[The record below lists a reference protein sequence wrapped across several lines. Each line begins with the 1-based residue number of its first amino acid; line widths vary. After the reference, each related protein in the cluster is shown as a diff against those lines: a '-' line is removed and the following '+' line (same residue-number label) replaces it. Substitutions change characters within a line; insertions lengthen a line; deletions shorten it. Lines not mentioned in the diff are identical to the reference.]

1 MDGSLSLN
9 PVVELRRL
17 FEGLPGPVR
26 RPIELVVFGGDLPRA
41 DVSRM
46 RWMAA
51 ELRAKADAMNEHA
64 EDAGNI
70 LAQEDSLGALGDRV
84 RETLHLHQEGAAK
97 LREEALALA
106 DQAHAAANDAEKTL
120 CVMFAFGVELAWR
133 IISTLAAAAAAGPAG
148 QVAAAPVVESM
159 LIEGRGRVALM
170 RAGLEQAYK
179 AGAAKTAT
187 RLAALG
193 PHRFVLAV
201 GTAAA
206 LPAGVD
212 LGVQIAQVESGD
224 RTATVKGP
232 NGENPRGID
241 LKSVEA
247 AAVSGAGGAA
257 GGIAAGKVAPKLLPR
272 LQTSRSALGLVQ
284 GVAGAVSGLGAAA
297 LVTGWPEH
305 FEDVL
310 ASLLSGGLG
319 GVVDVHRGVH
329 PDLGSALPEVVDG
342 GGAYVP
348 PDPATVSLS
357 KDAVLRLAG
366 APQGAESLTP
376 VAPAPV
382 DSTTPQLATSAVPGH
397 ATDAGAS
404 QPGRNLV
411 SSGPPEATGD
421 GQHQPDEAGGLA
433 QRLADSESG
442 EQTRAPDDR
451 TNSRAGAHGQPGDHH
466 STARPGDRGSA
477 DHAGDREPGVG
488 LPAGGEETSGAG
500 ARAGADVPGGSGAAQ
515 TGDPAQA
522 DDDGHDG
529 ARAHGG
535 EGHDGGGAQAADVGN
550 AQTRDGEHA
559 GSGGGAQAADV
570 GNAPTGDGEHAGSGG
585 GVQAGDGRGGGGAH
599 GADGGGNAHAGGPGA
614 AQAAGGVASGAVS
627 AGAGDD
633 HSGSEPRQAAAHG
646 GDHARAVGGG
656 RSARAPVGDG
666 MAGHEPAAVRPGRGP
681 GKLDPP
687 VQVGNASGRH
697 GAGPEGLARVTAPK
711 HADVPPVHE
720 PPAVEQ
726 SKDAVPAD
734 VRPSVHDGPDRPAA
748 ELVAELAGLPSADPA
763 TKQDLTA
770 EQQTQFKA
778 AAKKALALYRLRHE
792 ELAAESWEQRRHAM
806 EHGDRAES
814 LLRYIDAMREG
825 TGKTP
830 RWNQIKAFLL
840 GEHGFMRQMG
850 TGQGKSMVGALD
862 TLRQLSRGEPV
873 EQASGKPVRVHHV
886 ITTTEVLA
894 NEGVREFAPM
904 LRSLGYE
911 VARWDPHNPPGETE
925 RPTVYYM
932 TYDERATAELFD
944 RPPPGKTATI
954 DEADAVLVHN
964 QTVHY
969 QSDGQR
975 ELASEVEAAAV
986 YRVRDFLKAVL
997 RSRITTAEDLSVH
1010 LGEALHDGPLSVA
1023 ESGAARPLSAEEV
1036 GAARTLTAR
1045 LLREQP
1051 ERCLDT
1057 VSRLWESHAGR
1068 EFTAEETEMARA
1080 FLDVRAGRLKL
1091 NRDFQIFG
1099 QDAEKK
1105 IQILD
1110 EYGKPRSDPKIGT
1123 ESRWFGGRHKMV
1135 EAMFGAPVYSDGT
1148 GSKQVTVEDVLG
1160 GYEHLHLMSGT
1171 LERTAAEIKENFPV
1185 EGGLA
1190 KVEDFGRSK
1199 LAGEEDRIFLTEPD
1213 KLRDAVTRVQQLQ
1226 AEGRPVLVIC
1236 PFNDLARKFSLML
1249 TKADVEHTAIDAR
1262 WFAEHRDNNAAEEH
1276 LLSVKDT
1283 AGARGAVTVGT
1294 GMLGRGFDV
1303 SISDEVDRLGGV
1315 HAHMLGRSP
1324 TNPDEDH
1331 QWSARAGRNGRNGSF
1346 CFNVAASDRLYS
1358 DAQQHGA
1365 RVAVTHYR
1373 TALAEH
1379 AAATAEYTEAVR
1391 RVGGTDAA
1399 RPGEAVQAARTKV
1412 AATAADVAAAEREMR
1427 SLTSTLQN
1435 DAADRVYLERA
1446 MRRAN
1451 QAHAP
1456 PTAVAPAAPSSQTTV
1471 APGTLHT
1478 EPGTVHTSADT
1489 GRTGADTGP
1498 TRSDIGHAGAEIN
1511 RAAMQALHAG
1521 PDAVQPHQR
1530 GDRFARLAGW
1540 LGIPASVQAAAAV
1553 FDNDDADD
1561 PLSRLLERAGVSS
1574 AAVETL
1580 NQHLDHAPPAA
1591 VLRAD
1596 ALTDEQ
1602 ALNRLTP
1609 QRNRLAAELGW
1620 EPAQVAGAEG
1630 VRQVGAAVDT
1640 ARAELAVL
1648 LDVPVTEVNAAAA
1661 RDVLADAVARMLA
1674 RTEIA
1679 DDPATEL
1686 RVLAA
1691 STYLAVTA
1699 LLDLAVAIHQRS
1711 PKSCVNN
1718 GVTMMRVLYPD
1729 NEHAYHLPDD
1739 MPLRGHDAEATER
1752 AFGGAF
1758 RAFRSLDE
1766 AAESLAER
1774 PWGSQALVYKW
1785 MNKGEVESHLVLL
1798 VNASDRAEAPNLVV
1812 LDIAAAPGQAPI
1824 TAADLAA
1831 RPALLKKAV
1840 GFQQWRRAQQ
1850 AFIDRLTEADRRVFA
1865 IEFDHKGE
1873 PLDRLSATRR
1883 SAVASQDPGLPP
1895 PSLWSSRAPPLR
1907 RNQFALAGHRPVGDG
1922 SLPGNSVRADPSQ
1935 PDTAPSNVGTGR
1947 ARPHDE
1953 PESRGAGA
1961 DSIGHS
1967 GEDGDG
1973 EPHIAHEGSIDGRS
1987 SDAMSFLLTGD
1998 LPAERMT
2005 GPVVVPQQLLLTEE
2019 LAVALSDALTER
2031 DQAVHRITDQV
2042 RELEHAL
2049 APVVGEP
2056 GTVDMVS
2063 LMGVRDEL
2071 SAFLG
2076 RQLAAYAETAEGQ
2089 RDQMIATLR
2098 EITARP
2104 RLDERDIRVLA
2115 EMVPVKRNKL
2125 IASLPGV
2132 RDRYAQELRTA
2143 ARVRLAEL
2151 DSHRAEFFRADD
2163 AIRRLQRGIQGRLD
2177 RAAEVLYDRG
2187 SRRTVRGLLDGID
2200 AMRSEISAARRQI
2213 SVDWQ
2218 DIPDNELAPLLS
2230 EITRGLRSRE
2240 DAVEAV
2246 AAVAAPRHITMVVD
2260 DALRTVEKS
2269 AVSIFAESS
2278 IRGFVFRDHDARNV
2292 RAVEDAIARVRT
2304 MVRAPETNPDLSIR
2318 VADESA
2324 ERRSDFGTFVDPAD
2338 TLYLHFTPNIRAIA
2352 TTGMIRSGA
2361 HDDVVNTTAAHSVG
2375 VHFIKPGDWQGTE
2388 NFNMYVGYAGLRR
2401 TLSGTV
2407 LPDPLGAIVVM
2418 PLGAITE
2425 TTPLRNEA
2433 KTTAPDE
2440 AHLASDATFRPLNGS
2455 PRYAYPLDD
2464 AYIIPCYSDLQ
2475 VSREQR
2481 LIIDPDTGE
2490 RHWRP
2495 VAEPIRDA
2503 FRRAG
2508 YDEAWIDR
2516 HVIELPERIAAD
2528 PETRAS
2534 HGEYDRTQ
2542 RLIRQAQ
2549 EEIKRRMAE
2558 DGKYT
2563 DRLVVPL
2570 STEHGRQL
2578 ETLDRHGATRQGYYS
2593 TLDFAIE
2600 RLIVADRRP
2609 PETAPPAGRATV
2621 PGEQPR
2627 AKVAGQSS
2635 GGDAEQRARPR
2646 GPDGLIG
2653 RRPSLDPEG
2662 GAERRTA
2669 QAGTPG
2675 SDGPIDAG
2683 ELGRLLAEHGV
2694 VVGRAAAARVLGSD
2708 VSGDPDVV
2716 ELSVPEWLYRRC
2728 AAEGWAPDDGQRS
2741 VLARGR
2747 FRVSVGWPGVGT
2759 DVVSHEDLA
2768 VRSWQPAE
2776 GGSKVA
2782 VLADVYAWMQETQ
2795 DRASTD
2801 WIKNHLLNPAAA
2813 PLPVAVIARE
2823 IDEVTEMLRE
2833 RVSREE
2839 LTDPEI
2845 RRGIRLAAEG
2855 LFASR
2860 TLYGHPSIGRANHL
2874 HDDAFELREFGVA
2887 ALYHNGMGVAED
2899 LRHIVDNGVLQGAD
2913 VGEIVSAL
2921 VADAWSDLV
2930 YGGGRRSDNPE
2941 GYDELRSAQLLH
2953 DRALSHGC
2961 DASTA
2966 RMLGFAVN
2974 GTGFD
2979 ERTGSQMIASP
2990 AAVEEMRQR
2999 WGEMTDGEFHTATR
3013 VARWVAAADL
3023 QTLSEPDA
3031 VVQSIELALE
3041 DLMSRR
3047 FDPARV
3053 FGRVPSEW
3061 GTRANNVDEA
3071 LRLADRFGRMPPEG
3085 GHITVRQAL
3094 VNRLRGGAGFTHP
3107 DSGYRP
3113 PDSWLLANRDMR
3125 RDHAAK
3131 LREIADRLAS
3141 DSSYTP
3147 MDAYHD
3153 ARSHAAEMREKY
3165 SGFRWQ
3171 VVVAPGAR
3179 TSDPAS
3185 MAATVA
3191 ARLPESDPSG
3201 MSDGVIDVIPRVAEI
3216 TRTRSGNAPV
3226 IVVTSSR
3233 DTDGRPRLVAQFDY
3247 TRADATDPDPGV
3259 TSAELRSELAEV
3271 DCRIDLETA
3280 DPLPEGQVWHRLRFD
3295 FSRQRILVCC
3305 AEWGLGAGG
3314 MATLTVG
3321 LCQALAEA
3329 GHVVTVRTGE
3339 VGRARRIRG
3348 VQVIGPRDSE
3358 PSAVTRERMLSDW
3371 GDLPESM
3378 DLVIVHDA
3386 GDGLAAALAAEERYP
3401 AAKLVR
3407 INHLTP
3413 MLFHTLGHNPQRGR
3427 AKLAADVY
3435 LARRAHLVAG
3445 LGPVLAADA
3454 LSSAVMAGH
3463 GSVHELQPGLV
3474 PAEQPPVPAP
3484 GEPARILLLGRAE
3497 DPLKGVVEIA
3507 RVVRRL
3513 RAGGRDV
3520 RLMVRGYP
3528 RRGVDSAR
3536 AELVRLVGHP
3546 DAVEV
3551 APRTSDRTVL
3561 QADIRSATAV
3571 VMPSRAEGFGLVAAE
3586 AIEQGVPVVVPS
3598 SSGVGRFLTELG
3610 EYREQAERFNIV
3622 EQQLGAAPKIE
3633 TWAAALGS
3641 VLDDVPAAWAA
3652 AGRLQRLLQP
3662 FTRKR
3667 SAKMLVHAAVNT
3679 DPRPHRDIRPSRAQ
3693 VSLENGHVVV
3703 RGEGTDYELILD
3715 VADAMETDP
3724 AVRRA
3729 VMGYTVVKF
3738 APSRD
3743 PLPIRL
3749 AAAPVDGWLFDQSGK
3764 TAARHDGP
3772 RTSILQAF
3780 VATVSAR
3787 GFGAT
3792 TIDDVC
3798 RRARISPGAFLD
3810 HFLTTHSALTEA
3822 HREALRN
3829 LNQLVVDEVAALPAS
3844 NRTARVTTAVDTY
3857 VRALAARPATARLLL
3872 VEGFAADPGT
3882 RAELEAGTVEQIA
3895 ATLATVFEES
3905 ITSTPARRALAAAVH
3920 GMLADW
3926 AATGD
3931 ATAVPALRRGLV
3943 DLLRNGTTPAVGSVA
3958 EYPADVV
3965 ESSGQRLSSST
3976 PPAEPDERERILT
3989 QLIAVTAEQGYAEMA
4004 PETVQRRAGVSA
4016 QTYRTVFSD
4025 KQKGFEA
4032 ACAAAVERVRSTARA
4047 AMPDTVADD
4056 PQARLRAAVHAY
4068 LTALAAHPD
4077 EARVLHLDLFAPGP
4091 KALRLHDRH
4100 RAMLAAHFDDVLE
4113 ESDARTARLLASAV
4127 AGVVTDRILSGR
4139 ITGTG
4144 SRRSAGGESKRIAAL
4159 PGFAPVVTAAVG
4171 SLLPDISAT
4180 TAADSGASGHQPTGP
4195 DRSDGYIGSR
4205 PGEST
4210 PRPGGP
4216 STDLPAQQNQPS
4228 SASAQNPEGA
4238 GDAGLTRP
4246 SRDLDPD
4253 AVPFGPEAV
4262 VRVLGPDPVPPGLLH
4277 AQRGL
4282 QRQNEA
4288 AVVLARAGFQVEQH
4302 PDESGAR
4309 LPDFRIEGRIFDCYS
4324 PTTGK
4329 VSNICFEIRR
4339 KVYVKRQADRIVV
4352 NLTDS
4357 AVDPVELSLAL
4368 RRHLI
4373 PNLREVLAIDRHG
4386 TVLRLSPGPLTVV
4399 ASLPDTG
4406 DHGFIGSRPR
4416 ERAGESD
4423 AASRADARRVTVEG
4437 ASPPGL
4443 IGSRPSEQP
4452 DPLDASRGA
4461 WLKALRLEQGKKQK
4475 DVAQAAGLTNSA
4487 LSNIEKGR
4495 RTTLGTFQ
4503 QVCRALGVEGEALV
4517 AAARRFYPDVDLE
4530 TEVAAHDSLGGWV
4543 AAYRNIRGMTKADLA
4558 RAVGVTPTRIGE
4570 VENGDRPPPN
4580 LFFRIA
4586 RALDV
4591 GEQAL
4596 AAAARRFYPELVLD
4610 LDPAAH
4616 DPASTGTW
4624 IMALRHSRNMTQAEL
4639 ARTAGTSAGYI
4650 AGIEGGEYTPSSII
4664 FRRICRALEV
4674 APRLLGTATHHFYP
4688 QLELDLA
4695 PRMHNP
4701 ASPGGW
4707 IVAVRHDRD
4716 MTRLEL
4722 AEAIGPGWGHLGH
4735 IETGEYV
4742 PRFAVFRRIC
4752 EVLGIDDESL
4762 RAATRQFYPH
4772 IDLDL
4777 EPAAH
4782 DLGGWIT
4789 ALRND
4794 RDMTRV
4800 ELARVTGLSTKYLAQ
4815 VENENRR
4822 PQFGTFRRICRGLG
4836 VSGSLLIQAVRD
4848 FYSDITADIDPAA
4861 HQSLGRWIAALRY
4874 DEGMTTTELARRVGM
4889 PRRSLSDVENDRTL
4903 PRLSKLRRLCQAQG
4917 VGGELLLEIVERF
4930 YADRYERSGY
4940 RDEEE
4945 LFQRYVVTRV
4955 GTPAEREV
4963 KDEIAERFA
4972 WIPKAV
4978 ARREDPAIRDEVEQV
4993 AWIGMLLAIGNHV
5006 PSASFAAHAWASC
5019 RGAILRYRL
5028 AIRSPDLDDRILR
5041 LDAPISDDRSGHSV
5055 VADSAPV
5062 RSSDTGFVRKVR
5074 AALAD
5079 MDDAATAEQL
5089 VMLHLVEGMSFTRA
5103 TQLLGLPAD
5112 VAADVRAETV
5122 ARLRRAFAR
5131 RQPSV
5136 RTASEQNRPTPWTT
5150 AGAEPDQPPIP
5161 PVSRGDSAP
5170 GEGRTRPG
5178 EFIGSR
5184 PGDDAPVAPGDPG
5197 RAGAD
5202 PTADL
5207 IGAVDARAGLPTHTP
5222 PRTTPGSG
5230 SLGDRRPS
5238 SVPEATVADPS
5249 TRDEPAGPDPI
5260 HATGE
5265 ELAHWATQLSDHGL
5279 QTFLTRA
5286 QTETSAHIADLRR
5299 GESPAL
5305 EAAIAAARV
5314 QTALVVEQ
5322 LHRSAAGG
5330 SGSLL
5335 AAADAATN
5343 VFEVIG
5349 ALHSADTRSA
5359 SYIHDL
5365 DVLTRFPERLR
5376 AAAELGAARFVDG
5389 SNWAR
5394 LADEYLVAGRDNGW
5408 DQELIQSLRVLPA
5421 RAAEFTA
5428 ALTGSDR
5435 TFGEAAGRYIPNA
5448 YRAAM
5453 HYLTRSH
5460 DTDQAITRLR
5470 ELDHAVA
5477 AAVDRLGSTRAA
5489 TEVGLSLLQLRIDI
5503 HAAIASTDGAI
5514 APAMRSSA
5522 MQGLDHNPQLPQ
5534 MIERIVLDLRALARH
5549 GSETPRP
5556 IRPTY
5561 TAHPITVQDVLG
5573 AYDEETSPVLA
5584 AEAFAVQDGTFIRS
5598 TGRSSQLLQTGSDGV
5613 SFAMDQW
5620 GRLLAAATHESL
5632 LHLISAMG
5640 DELAGWGVLFT
5651 DDHGQLDG
5659 PVRPYRLEKIFDPM
5673 GTAQLR
5679 DALTRGGLR
5688 LDDVNFDN
5696 EGQGKLWRRDAP
5708 PVSALFTM
5716 KPLGVLGSIESM
5728 FAVYDD
5734 GFWINPVRGGTTR
5747 SADEVRVP
5755 LILGPL
5761 RHEPGNIEVAV
5772 YRQGDRTMVRYRDPD
5787 PGPEPDRVAPVFAE
5801 FHQRMNRWVAESDG
5815 AEWHADTARIVH
5827 SFEQHL
5833 ERSAPQQE
5841 GPDGYIGNRPSDS
5854 APEPD
5859 GRQPLEEDP
5868 AVRNE
5873 HSMPD
5878 PVYATH
5884 QELTDWAAQLS
5895 DGELQ
5900 RFLAEKQAEASA
5912 HVAAV
5917 HRGRPPAVDA
5927 AIGTAR
5933 AQIALAAERW
5943 RRLTDSS
5950 TRPSSADAQT
5960 TADAAT
5966 AVFHIIGALP
5976 MAATSPSAFTDDP
5989 DGLLDLL
5996 TRFPERL
6003 LTAAERDQA
6012 TGADAEDWA
6021 RRADAFLTE
6030 YRGGDWDSELIR
6042 SLRSLPAKAAE
6053 FAHALTGSDRAFGAA
6068 AAQYIPDAYRAALY
6082 FLTRT
6087 RDVAQAVD
6095 RLREVDHAVAAAVDR
6110 LGSSRPAADAGL
6122 SLLQWRIDIHEA
6134 LAYAADAAASEMRSS
6149 TLLGLE
6155 KNPLLPQRV
6164 TRVVDDLTGLARHGS
6179 ETPRLIRPAY
6189 ASHPVTSEE
6198 PFTDDDYREAIGANF
6213 HPRVLGVHDGQFR
6226 TLQGTSFEPLRTGT
6240 EGISFVMDR
6249 WGRMV
6254 GENEHA
6260 DILHVLAAMGDEAAA
6275 WGIVFTGED
6284 GRPVGQLYPYALGGQ
6299 RDPMCTTQLRDVLI
6313 RAGFDLTDTSFN
6325 NESLGRL
6332 WQGELPSLPD
6342 LFTMDKWGLLNSIEA
6357 TFGAYD
6363 DLFWVRTDREEITQ
6377 SPDEV
6382 RVPLTLGPLRR
6393 APGHVDVVVYRE
6405 GEHIIVQY
6413 RDGDPGAEPEQV
6425 APVFMA
6431 FHERMTRWVSESDGV
6446 IFHPDTDAVVVTF
6459 VQPHDRPG
6467 NTQDRP
6473 DGNIGSRP
6481 PDSPADSNDSPR
6493 RTSAVFAPDTPAS
6506 QVRASLAESLTSLEA
6521 GTTSVPTQLL
6531 DVAASLVNYG
6541 LAAAGGDSVEVSLS
6555 SRDDDNG
6562 ITVVGTLLGSTV
6574 VRARRALES
6583 ELLGKGFG
6591 TFEWRTGETESWS
6604 VHLWATRESIVHVDS
6619 AQLAGLATDFGADQV
6634 RSAVSAAVGRASRRW
6649 GGLKYTGA
6657 LTVEVHDG
6665 RLRVRMLGTVPLEG
6679 LAYEPPTLFDATITP
6694 PGPHRPGGFIGSRP
6708 PEAADADGLFAELAR
6723 NRAAAAAELRAAARQ
6738 FGEQP
6743 PERGAEAAAIDA
6755 WQHAQKASAATIATL
6770 TGTNPSLVT
6779 TQISEVLNLLHRRL
6793 TALTRPEWDRL
6804 LSSPGRHLLRALG
6817 PWIGRSLRLEDD
6829 LQRATTLALEG
6840 TPDNALNTSNAER
6853 RTRRTR
6859 DLDDMLGRSAT
6870 SAGAAANADLDLPQ
6884 ALERL
6889 AASTEETPTGHLLNA
6904 LLDHL
6909 RFARLIQLTTTWM
6922 ELDRYITKNF
6932 GRFETPEQSADSA
6945 AKEGDRPSGLIGNRP
6960 QDQST
6965 PWSRSSNRTGASD
6978 PADSTDR
6985 PEPSRTTPWS
6995 RPTDSSELDGLP
7007 DPTDPRFPHPNAW
7020 IVAARKRRK
7029 MSQKDLAAHIGLSV
7043 TQWGIKERASNPR
7056 TKEFQVSLE
7065 HARRALEA
7073 LAAPENVAVA
7083 FLQRFFPEAAA
7094 KSGTDEPGPAH
7105 PPGFIGSRPPADET
7119 NLRTGLDKVAETPDV
7134 KQIQAMRGR
7143 PGVTIELWTFDDKR
7157 ETKVLRETYDDV
7169 DQAMAEWMK
7178 ALIGQA
7184 MGAPIAEVSLE
7195 IPIYHVLYR
7204 DYVAEGALD
7213 NPRAVDMLGLFAA
7226 ITGKTSPFAAAFVRH
7241 VNGRRVWQ
7249 DHHLHRQDIIE
7260 IGRLVDAVGDVAMAF
7275 PPSISRT
7282 VLDTHRAAMSAL
7294 REVAK
7299 HAPEHPL
7306 WMAGLDDEAQAKTR
7320 LVANFELD
7328 HPYIELS
7335 GLISPHIPEKTV
7347 REILGRLDYLLGKY
7361 RYAPGFHKLM
7371 TNIRVLKIDFLVQ
7384 ARATAERQP
7393 KNPEAG
7399 KISSIRTILTFSLQ
7413 YAADPENALADSE
7426 RGRIYGMHPS
7436 SAQIYADDV
7445 DHEFAHAIDQATN
7458 HELSDNLAT
7467 VLTDAY
7473 EKLIRYGLTETP
7485 REWLSRLPSFA
7496 FEDSTKTRLDY
7507 LEAIAVGFADAE
7519 INGIIVGTPQWVIHE
7534 YVTKLRP
7541 PEIKPVHVDM
7551 YQQDRPEQL
7560 VEPASAT
7567 ANDGARREGMGT
7579 VAVQQLSEDDWRL
7592 DRELALRAIEDTPW
7606 AYRMTYQEAQAHTE
7620 QYWRDEIR
7628 NTHSSTFV
7636 AMRDG
7641 KPIGQIAARPTKDR
7655 PGVCQLCAIWV
7666 APEARGTGVGDQ
7678 LMQAQ
7683 LQWLRGNGHAVAV
7696 LWTRADN
7703 TFMQDLAARHGFGRT
7718 GNSKLDP
7725 GRDIPSIEMWC
7736 DLT

>member
-1 MDGSLSLN
+1 MSLN

-70 LAQEDSLGALGDRV
+70 LAQEDSLGTLGDRV

-187 RLAALG
+187 RIAALG

-247 AAVSGAGGAA
+247 AAVSGAGGAV

-272 LQTSRSALGLVQ
+272 LETSRSALGLVQ

-310 ASLLSGGLG
+310 ASLLSGGFG

-329 PDLGSALPEVVDG
+329 PDLGSSLAEVVDG

-348 PDPATVSLS
+348 PDPSTVSLS
-357 KDAVLRLAG
+357 KDAVLGLAG
-366 APQGAESLTP
+366 APQGVKSLTP
-376 VAPAPV
+376 APPAGPV

-397 ATDAGAS
+397 ATDAGGS
-404 QPGRNLV
+404 EPGRNLV

-421 GQHQPDEAGGLA
+421 RRHQPDEAGDLA
-433 QRLADSESG
+433 QRLGDSESG
-442 EQTRAPDDR
+442 EQAPAPDDR
-451 TNSRAGAHGQPGDHH
+451 TNSRAGADGQPGEHH
-466 STARPGDRGSA
+466 STARPSDRGSA
-477 DHAGDREPGVG
+477 DHADDREPGVD
-488 LPAGGEETSGAG
+488 LPSGGEETSGGG

-522 DDDGHDG
+522 DDDGHDDG

-535 EGHDGGGAQAADVGN
+535 AGHDGGGAQAADVGN
-550 AQTRDGEHA
+550 AQ
-559 GSGGGAQAADV
+559 
-570 GNAPTGDGEHAGSGG
+570 TGDGEHAGSGG

-599 GADGGGNAHAGGPGA
+599 GADGGADAHAGGPGA
-614 AQAAGGVASGAVS
+614 GGAQAAGGVASGAVS
-627 AGAGDD
+627 SGAGGD
-633 HSGSEPRQAAAHG
+633 HSGSGPRQSAAHG

-697 GAGPEGLARVTAPK
+697 GAGHEGLARVTAPK
-711 HADVPPVHE
+711 YADVPPVHE
-720 PPAVEQ
+720 PPAVEP

-763 TKQDLTA
+763 TKQDLSA
-770 EQQTQFKA
+770 EQQTQFKG

-997 RSRITTAEDLSVH
+997 RSRITTAEDLSAH

-1023 ESGAARPLSAEEV
+1023 EGGAARPLSAEEV

-1057 VSRLWESHAGR
+1057 VSGLWESHAGR
-1068 EFTAEETEMARA
+1068 AFTAEETEMARA

-1099 QDAEKK
+1099 RDAEKK

-1199 LAGEEDRIFLTEPD
+1199 LAGEQDRIFLTEPE
-1213 KLRDAVTRVQQLQ
+1213 KLRDAVSRVQQLQ

-1283 AGARGAVTVGT
+1283 AGVRGAVTVGT

-1379 AAATAEYTEAVR
+1379 AEATAEYTEAVR
-1391 RVGGTDAA
+1391 RTGSTDAA

-1435 DAADRVYLERA
+1435 DAADRMYLERA

-1456 PTAVAPAAPSSQTTV
+1456 PTAVAPAAPSFQTTV
-1471 APGTLHT
+1471 APGPLHT
-1478 EPGTVHTSADT
+1478 ESGTVHTSADT
-1489 GRTGADTGP
+1489 GQAGADTRQS
-1498 TRSDIGHAGAEIN
+1498 RSDTGHAGADID
-1511 RAAMQALHAG
+1511 RTAMEALHAG
-1521 PDAVQPHQR
+1521 PDAVQPHLR

-1574 AAVETL
+1574 AAVEAL

-1620 EPAQVAGAEG
+1620 ESAQVAGAEG

-1648 LDVPVTEVNAAAA
+1648 LEVPVTEVNAATA
-1661 RDVLADAVARMLA
+1661 RDVLADAVARLLA

-1686 RVLAA
+1686 LVLTA

-1766 AAESLAER
+1766 AAESLEGR

-1840 GFQQWRRAQQ
+1840 PFQQWRREQQ

-1922 SLPGNSVRADPSQ
+1922 SLPGNSVRADTSQ
-1935 PDTAPSNVGTGR
+1935 PDTAPSNVRTGR

-1953 PESRGAGA
+1953 PGSRGTGA

-1973 EPHIAHEGSIDGRS
+1973 EPHIADEGSIGGRS
-1987 SDAMSFLLTGD
+1987 SDAMSFLPAGD
-1998 LPAERMT
+1998 LPAEQMT

-2042 RELEHAL
+2042 REVEHAL
-2049 APVVGEP
+2049 APLVGEP

-2115 EMVPVKRNKL
+2115 EMVPVKRNKI
-2125 IASLPGV
+2125 IASLPGG

-2151 DSHRAEFFRADD
+2151 DSPRAEFFRADD

-2187 SRRTVRGLLDGID
+2187 SRRTVRALLDGID

-2213 SVDWQ
+2213 SVDWH
-2218 DIPDNELAPLLS
+2218 DIPENELAPLLS

-2246 AAVAAPRHITMVVD
+2246 AAMAAPRHITMVVD

-2292 RAVEDAIARVRT
+2292 RALEDAIARVRT
-2304 MVRAPETNPDLSIR
+2304 MVRAPETTPDLSTR
-2318 VADESA
+2318 VVDESV
-2324 ERRSDFGTFVDPAD
+2324 ERRSDFSTFVDPAD

-2407 LPDPLGAIVVM
+2407 LPDALGAIVVM

-2433 KTTAPDE
+2433 KTTASDE

-2534 HGEYDRTQ
+2534 RGEYDRTQ

-2558 DGKYT
+2558 DGKYS

-2578 ETLDRHGATRQGYYS
+2578 ETLDRHGTTRHGYYS

-2600 RLIVADRRP
+2600 RLIVADRHP

-2621 PGEQPR
+2621 PEEQPP

-2653 RRPSLDPEG
+2653 RRPSFDSEG

-2669 QAGTPG
+2669 EAGTPG

-2694 VVGRAAAARVLGSD
+2694 VVGRAAAARVWGSD
-2708 VSGDPDVV
+2708 VPGDPDVV

-2728 AAEGWAPDDGQRS
+2728 AAEGWAQEDGQRS
-2741 VLARGR
+2741 VLGRGR
-2747 FRVSVGWPGVGT
+2747 FRVSVGWPGVRT

-2768 VRSWQPAE
+2768 GRSWQPAE

-2782 VLADVYAWMQETQ
+2782 L
-2795 DRASTD
+2795 
-2801 WIKNHLLNPAAA
+2801 PA
-2813 PLPVAVIARE
+2813 
-2823 IDEVTEMLRE
+2823 
-2833 RVSREE
+2833 
-2839 LTDPEI
+2839 DPEI

-2855 LFASR
+2855 LF
-2860 TLYGHPSIGRANHL
+2860 
-2874 HDDAFELREFGVA
+2874 
-2887 ALYHNGMGVAED
+2887 
-2899 LRHIVDNGVLQGAD
+2899 
-2913 VGEIVSAL
+2913 
-2921 VADAWSDLV
+2921 
-2930 YGGGRRSDNPE
+2930 
-2941 GYDELRSAQLLH
+2941 
-2953 DRALSHGC
+2953 
-2961 DASTA
+2961 
-2966 RMLGFAVN
+2966 
-2974 GTGFD
+2974 
-2979 ERTGSQMIASP
+2979 
-2990 AAVEEMRQR
+2990 EE
-2999 WGEMTDGEFHTATR
+2999 
-3013 VARWVAAADL
+3013 
-3023 QTLSEPDA
+3023 
-3031 VVQSIELALE
+3031 
-3041 DLMSRR
+3041 
-3047 FDPARV
+3047 
-3053 FGRVPSEW
+3053 
-3061 GTRANNVDEA
+3061 
-3071 LRLADRFGRMPPEG
+3071 
-3085 GHITVRQAL
+3085 
-3094 VNRLRGGAGFTHP
+3094 
-3107 DSGYRP
+3107 
-3113 PDSWLLANRDMR
+3113 
-3125 RDHAAK
+3125 
-3131 LREIADRLAS
+3131 
-3141 DSSYTP
+3141 
-3147 MDAYHD
+3147 
-3153 ARSHAAEMREKY
+3153 
-3165 SGFRWQ
+3165 
-3171 VVVAPGAR
+3171 
-3179 TSDPAS
+3179 
-3185 MAATVA
+3185 
-3191 ARLPESDPSG
+3191 
-3201 MSDGVIDVIPRVAEI
+3201 
-3216 TRTRSGNAPV
+3216 
-3226 IVVTSSR
+3226 
-3233 DTDGRPRLVAQFDY
+3233 
-3247 TRADATDPDPGV
+3247 
-3259 TSAELRSELAEV
+3259 
-3271 DCRIDLETA
+3271 
-3280 DPLPEGQVWHRLRFD
+3280 
-3295 FSRQRILVCC
+3295 
-3305 AEWGLGAGG
+3305 
-3314 MATLTVG
+3314 
-3321 LCQALAEA
+3321 
-3329 GHVVTVRTGE
+3329 
-3339 VGRARRIRG
+3339 
-3348 VQVIGPRDSE
+3348 
-3358 PSAVTRERMLSDW
+3358 
-3371 GDLPESM
+3371 
-3378 DLVIVHDA
+3378 
-3386 GDGLAAALAAEERYP
+3386 
-3401 AAKLVR
+3401 
-3407 INHLTP
+3407 
-3413 MLFHTLGHNPQRGR
+3413 
-3427 AKLAADVY
+3427 
-3435 LARRAHLVAG
+3435 
-3445 LGPVLAADA
+3445 
-3454 LSSAVMAGH
+3454 
-3463 GSVHELQPGLV
+3463 
-3474 PAEQPPVPAP
+3474 
-3484 GEPARILLLGRAE
+3484 
-3497 DPLKGVVEIA
+3497 
-3507 RVVRRL
+3507 
-3513 RAGGRDV
+3513 
-3520 RLMVRGYP
+3520 
-3528 RRGVDSAR
+3528 
-3536 AELVRLVGHP
+3536 
-3546 DAVEV
+3546 
-3551 APRTSDRTVL
+3551 
-3561 QADIRSATAV
+3561 
-3571 VMPSRAEGFGLVAAE
+3571 
-3586 AIEQGVPVVVPS
+3586 
-3598 SSGVGRFLTELG
+3598 
-3610 EYREQAERFNIV
+3610 
-3622 EQQLGAAPKIE
+3622 
-3633 TWAAALGS
+3633 
-3641 VLDDVPAAWAA
+3641 
-3652 AGRLQRLLQP
+3652 
-3662 FTRKR
+3662 
-3667 SAKMLVHAAVNT
+3667 
-3679 DPRPHRDIRPSRAQ
+3679 
-3693 VSLENGHVVV
+3693 
-3703 RGEGTDYELILD
+3703 
-3715 VADAMETDP
+3715 
-3724 AVRRA
+3724 
-3729 VMGYTVVKF
+3729 
-3738 APSRD
+3738 
-3743 PLPIRL
+3743 
-3749 AAAPVDGWLFDQSGK
+3749 
-3764 TAARHDGP
+3764 
-3772 RTSILQAF
+3772 
-3780 VATVSAR
+3780 
-3787 GFGAT
+3787 
-3792 TIDDVC
+3792 
-3798 RRARISPGAFLD
+3798 
-3810 HFLTTHSALTEA
+3810 
-3822 HREALRN
+3822 
-3829 LNQLVVDEVAALPAS
+3829 
-3844 NRTARVTTAVDTY
+3844 
-3857 VRALAARPATARLLL
+3857 
-3872 VEGFAADPGT
+3872 
-3882 RAELEAGTVEQIA
+3882 
-3895 ATLATVFEES
+3895 
-3905 ITSTPARRALAAAVH
+3905 
-3920 GMLADW
+3920 
-3926 AATGD
+3926 
-3931 ATAVPALRRGLV
+3931 
-3943 DLLRNGTTPAVGSVA
+3943 
-3958 EYPADVV
+3958 
-3965 ESSGQRLSSST
+3965 
-3976 PPAEPDERERILT
+3976 
-3989 QLIAVTAEQGYAEMA
+3989 
-4004 PETVQRRAGVSA
+4004 
-4016 QTYRTVFSD
+4016 
-4025 KQKGFEA
+4025 
-4032 ACAAAVERVRSTARA
+4032 
-4047 AMPDTVADD
+4047 
-4056 PQARLRAAVHAY
+4056 
-4068 LTALAAHPD
+4068 
-4077 EARVLHLDLFAPGP
+4077 
-4091 KALRLHDRH
+4091 
-4100 RAMLAAHFDDVLE
+4100 
-4113 ESDARTARLLASAV
+4113 
-4127 AGVVTDRILSGR
+4127 
-4139 ITGTG
+4139 
-4144 SRRSAGGESKRIAAL
+4144 
-4159 PGFAPVVTAAVG
+4159 
-4171 SLLPDISAT
+4171 
-4180 TAADSGASGHQPTGP
+4180 
-4195 DRSDGYIGSR
+4195 
-4205 PGEST
+4205 
-4210 PRPGGP
+4210 
-4216 STDLPAQQNQPS
+4216 
-4228 SASAQNPEGA
+4228 A

-4246 SRDLDPD
+4246 SRDPDSD
-4253 AVPFGPEAV
+4253 AVPFGPDAAV
-4262 VRVLGPDPVPPGLLH
+4262 PVLGPGPVPPGLRH

-4288 AVVLARAGFQVEQH
+4288 AVVLARAGFRVEQH
-4302 PDESGAR
+4302 PVESGAR

-4357 AVDPVELSLAL
+4357 AADPVELSLAL

-4373 PNLREVLAIDRHG
+4373 PNLREVLAIDRRG
-4386 TVLRLSPGPLTVV
+4386 TVLRLSPGPLAVV

-4437 ASPPGL
+4437 DSPPGL
-4443 IGSRPSEQP
+4443 IGSRPGEQP

-4461 WLKALRLEQGKKQK
+4461 WLKALRLEQGMKQK
-4475 DVAQAAGLTNSA
+4475 DVAQAAGLTNAA

-4517 AAARRFYPDVDLE
+4517 AAARRFYPDIDLE
-4530 TEVAAHDSLGGWV
+4530 TDVAAHDSLGGWV
-4543 AAYRNIRGMTKADLA
+4543 AAHRNIRGMTKADLA
-4558 RAVGVTPTRIGE
+4558 RAVGVTPTRIWE
-4570 VENGDRPPPN
+4570 VENGDRPPAN

-4596 AAAARRFYPELVLD
+4596 AAAARSFYPEFVLD

-4616 DPASTGTW
+4616 DSASTGTW

-4650 AGIEGGEYTPSSII
+4650 AGIEGGEYTPNSII

-4674 APRLLGTATHHFYP
+4674 VPTLLGAATRHFYP
-4688 QLELDLA
+4688 ELELDLS
-4695 PRMHNP
+4695 PRTHNP

-4716 MTRLEL
+4716 MTRLQL

-4752 EVLGIDDESL
+4752 EVLGIDDELL

-4815 VENENRR
+4815 VETENRR

-4836 VSGSLLIQAVRD
+4836 VSGRLLIQAVRD
-4848 FYSDITADIDPAA
+4848 FYPDITADIDPAA

-4889 PRRSLSDVENDRTL
+4889 PRRSLSDIENDRYL
-4903 PRLSKLRRLCQAQG
+4903 PRLSKLRQLCQAQG

-4955 GTPAEREV
+4955 GSPAEREV
-4963 KDEIAERFA
+4963 KDEINQRFA

-4978 ARREDPAIRDEVEQV
+4978 ARREDPAVRDEVEQV

-5028 AIRSPDLDDRILR
+5028 AIRFPDLDDRILR

-5079 MDDAATAEQL
+5079 MDDAATAERL

-5122 ARLRRAFAR
+5122 ARLRRAFTR

-5136 RTASEQNRPTPWTT
+5136 RTASEQNRPTPWTS

-5161 PVSRGDSAP
+5161 PGSRGDSAP
-5170 GEGRTRPG
+5170 GDGRTRPG

-5184 PGDDAPVAPGDPG
+5184 PGDDAPVAPGEPG

-5207 IGAVDARAGLPTHTP
+5207 IGPVDERAGLPTYTP
-5222 PRTTPGSG
+5222 PRSTPGSG
-5230 SLGDRRPS
+5230 SLGDSRPS
-5238 SVPEATVADPS
+5238 GVPEATVADPS
-5249 TRDEPAGPDPI
+5249 PRAEPAGPDSI

-5279 QTFLTRA
+5279 LTFLTRA
-5286 QTETSAHIADLRR
+5286 QTEASAHIAHLRR
-5299 GESPAL
+5299 GQSPAL

-5365 DVLTRFPERLR
+5365 DVLTRFPERRR
-5376 AAAELGAARFVDG
+5376 AAAELGATRFVDG

-5394 LADEYLVAGRDNGW
+5394 IADEYLVAGRDNGW
-5408 DQELIQSLRVLPA
+5408 DQELIESLRVLPA
-5421 RAAEFTA
+5421 QAAEFTT

-5453 HYLTRSH
+5453 YYMTRSH
-5460 DTDQAITRLR
+5460 DTDQAIARLR
-5470 ELDHAVA
+5470 GLDHAVA

-5489 TEVGLSLLQLRIDI
+5489 TDVGLSLLQLRMDI
-5503 HAAIASTDGAI
+5503 HAAIASADGAI

-5561 TAHPITVQDVLG
+5561 TAHPIAVQDVLG
-5573 AYDEETSPVLA
+5573 AHDEETSPVLA
-5584 AEAFAVQDGTFIRS
+5584 AEAFAVQDGTFIRW
-5598 TGRSSQLLQTGSDGV
+5598 TGRSSELLQTGSDGV

-5620 GRLLAAATHESL
+5620 GRLLAAATHDSL

-5640 DELAGWGVLFT
+5640 EGLAGWGALFT
-5651 DDHGQLDG
+5651 DDDGRLDG
-5659 PVRPYRLEKIFDPM
+5659 PVRPYRLEKALDPM

-5688 LDDVNFDN
+5688 LDDANFDN

-5716 KPLGVLGSIESM
+5716 EPLGVLGSIESM

-5734 GFWINPVRGGTTR
+5734 GFWIKPVRDGTTR

-5815 AEWHADTARIVH
+5815 AEWHPDTAQVVH
-5827 SFEQHL
+5827 TFEQHL
-5833 ERSAPQQE
+5833 ERSAPEQDR
-5841 GPDGYIGNRPSDS
+5841 PDDYIGSRPPDS
-5854 APEPD
+5854 VPEPV
-5859 GRQPLEEDP
+5859 GRQPFEEDL
-5868 AVRNE
+5868 AVRDE
-5873 HSMPD
+5873 RSMPD
-5878 PVYATH
+5878 PAHATH
-5884 QELTDWAAQLS
+5884 QELTGWTGQLS
-5895 DGELQ
+5895 DGELH

-5917 HRGRPPAVDA
+5917 HRGRPPAVDV

-5933 AQIALAAERW
+5933 AQIALVAERW

-5989 DGLLDLL
+5989 DGLFDLL

-6021 RRADAFLTE
+6021 RRADAFLTGH
-6030 YRGGDWDSELIR
+6030 RGGDWDSELIR

-6053 FAHALTGSDRAFGAA
+6053 FAHALTGSDRDFGAA
-6068 AAQYIPDAYRAALY
+6068 ATQYIPDAYRAALY

-6122 SLLQWRIDIHEA
+6122 SLFQLRIDIHEA
-6134 LAYAADAAASEMRSS
+6134 LAYAADAAASKMRSS

-6198 PFTDDDYREAIGANF
+6198 PFTDDDYREAIGAKF
-6213 HPRVLGVHDGQFR
+6213 HPRVLGVHDGQFL
-6226 TLQGTSFEPLRTGT
+6226 TLQGTSFEPLRTGKQ
-6240 EGISFVMDR
+6240 GISFVMDR

-6260 DILHVLAAMGDEAAA
+6260 HIMHVLAAMGDEAAA
-6275 WGIVFTGED
+6275 WGVVFTDED
-6284 GRPVGQLYPYALGGQ
+6284 GRPVGQLHPYALGGLS
-6299 RDPMCTTQLRDVLI
+6299 DPMCTTQLRDVLM

-6342 LFTMDKWGLLNSIEA
+6342 LFTMRKWGLLNSIEA
-6357 TFGAYD
+6357 IFGVYD
-6363 DLFWVRTDREEITQ
+6363 ARFWVRTDSGKITQ
-6377 SPDEV
+6377 SPDQV
-6382 RVPLTLGPLRR
+6382 RVPLTFGPLRR

-6425 APVFMA
+6425 SPVFRA

-6446 IFHPDTDAVVVTF
+6446 MFHPDTDAVVVTF

-6473 DGNIGSRP
+6473 DGTIGSRP

-6506 QVRASLAESLTSLEA
+6506 QVRTSLAESLASLEA

-6574 VRARRALES
+6574 VRASRALES

-6591 TFEWRTGETESWS
+6591 TFEWRAGETESWS

-6634 RSAVSAAVGRASRRW
+6634 SSAISAAVGRASRRW
-6649 GGLKYTGA
+6649 RGLKYTGA
-6657 LTVEVHDG
+6657 LAVEVRDG
-6665 RLRVRMLGTVPLEG
+6665 QLRVRMLGTVPLEG

-6708 PEAADADGLFAELAR
+6708 PEAADAEGLFAELAR

-6738 FGEQP
+6738 FGEKP

-6804 LSSPGRHLLRALG
+6804 LSTPGQHLLTALG

-6840 TPDNALNTSNAER
+6840 TPDKALNTSNAER
-6853 RTRRTR
+6853 RTQRTR

-6922 ELDRYITKNF
+6922 ELDGYITKNF
-6932 GRFETPEQSADSA
+6932 GRFETPEQSGDSA
-6945 AKEGDRPSGLIGNRP
+6945 PKEGDRPSGLIGNRP

-6995 RPTDSSELDGLP
+6995 RPTASSQLDDLP
-7007 DPTDPRFPHPNAW
+7007 DPTAPRFPHPNAW
-7020 IVAARKRRK
+7020 IAAARKRRK

-7043 TQWGIKERASNPR
+7043 TQWGMKGRASDPR

-7073 LAAPENVAVA
+7073 LAAPENVAAA

-7094 KSGTDEPGPAH
+7094 ESGTDEPGAAH
-7105 PPGFIGSRPPADET
+7105 PPDFIGNRPSADET
-7119 NLRTGLDKVAETPDV
+7119 NLRTGLDTVAETPDV
-7134 KQIQAMRGR
+7134 KQIQVMQGR
-7143 PGVTIELWTFDDKR
+7143 PGVTMELLTFDDED
-7157 ETKVLRETYDDV
+7157 ETQVLREVYDDV
-7169 DQAMAEWMK
+7169 DQAMAEWTK
-7178 ALIGQA
+7178 AIIGRS
-7184 MGAPIAEVSLE
+7184 MGAPIAEVRLV
-7195 IPIYHVLYR
+7195 PPVYHVLFR
-7204 DYVAEGALD
+7204 DYVAEGAFD

-7226 ITGKTSPFAAAFVRH
+7226 ITGKPSPFAAVFVRD

-7249 DHHLHRQDIIE
+7249 DHHLPRQDIVE
-7260 IGRLVDAVGDVAMAF
+7260 IGRLVKSVGDALARLAF
-7275 PPSISRT
+7275 PESISRT
-7282 VLDTHRAAMSAL
+7282 VLDTHMAAMSAL
-7294 REVAK
+7294 HKVAQ

-7306 WMAGLDDEAQAKTR
+7306 WTAGLDDEAQAKTR
-7320 LVANFELD
+7320 SVANFELD

-7347 REILGRLDYLLGKY
+7347 REVLGKLDDLLDRY
-7361 RYAPGFHKLM
+7361 RYAPGFRKLM
-7371 TNIRVLKIDFLVQ
+7371 TNIRVLKIDFLVG
-7384 ARATAERQP
+7384 ARATARGLWT
-7393 KNPEAG
+7393 KNVETG
-7399 KISSIRTILTFSLQ
+7399 KLSPARTILTVSLQ
-7413 YAADPENALADSE
+7413 YASDREMALADGD
-7426 RGRIYGMHPS
+7426 RRRRYGLHPS
-7436 SAQIYADDV
+7436 SAQTYADDIC
-7445 DHEFAHAIDQATN
+7445 HEFAHAIDQAT
-7458 HELSDNLAT
+7458 HYALSDDLVT
-7467 VLTDAY
+7467 VLKDAHGM
-7473 EKLIRYGLTETP
+7473 LQRYGLIESYG
-7485 REWLSRLPSFA
+7485 EWRSRLPVYA
-7496 FEDSTKTRLDY
+7496 FEDSTKTSIAPR
-7507 LEAIAVGFADAE
+7507 EAIAVGFADAE

-7534 YVTKLRP
+7534 YVTKLQP
-7541 PEIKPVHVDM
+7541 PEIRPLHVDA
-7551 YQQDRPEQL
+7551 YQRH
-7560 VEPASAT
+7560 
-7567 ANDGARREGMGT
+7567 R
-7579 VAVQQLSEDDWRL
+7579 SE
-7592 DRELALRAIEDTPW
+7592 
-7606 AYRMTYQEAQAHTE
+7606 
-7620 QYWRDEIR
+7620 
-7628 NTHSSTFV
+7628 V
-7636 AMRDG
+7636 
-7641 KPIGQIAARPTKDR
+7641 
-7655 PGVCQLCAIWV
+7655 
-7666 APEARGTGVGDQ
+7666 
-7678 LMQAQ
+7678 
-7683 LQWLRGNGHAVAV
+7683 
-7696 LWTRADN
+7696 
-7703 TFMQDLAARHGFGRT
+7703 
-7718 GNSKLDP
+7718 
-7725 GRDIPSIEMWC
+7725 
-7736 DLT
+7736 